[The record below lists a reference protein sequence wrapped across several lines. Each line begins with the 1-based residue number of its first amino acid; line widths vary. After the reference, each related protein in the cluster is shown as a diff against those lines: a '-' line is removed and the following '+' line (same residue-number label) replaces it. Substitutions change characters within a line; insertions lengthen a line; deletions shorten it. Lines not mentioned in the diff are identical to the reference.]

1 MFAWIHSLICFLN
14 EFIFSSAMR
23 RLGSW
28 FQRVEPRNTK
38 LCRYKSSFTFF
49 IIILPCLL
57 SCIKYLDRFAGSPD
71 FFIRKIIIKVWYAIS
86 WLTESHESFSN
97 IQFVLVR
104 GGDQRI
110 SLAARFCWIWRDLSS
125 CLVQPPNNGS
135 PYSSKLLKTP
145 SWSWKLKL
153 FNRY

>member
-1 MFAWIHSLICFLN
+1 MLAWIHSLICFLN
-14 EFIFSSAMR
+14 EFIFSSALR
-23 RLGSW
+23 QLGSL

-38 LCRYKSSFTFF
+38 LCLYKSCLTFL

-57 SCIKYLDRFAGSPD
+57 SCIKYLDRLAGSPD

-104 GGDQRI
+104 GGAQSI
-110 SLAARFCWIWRDLSS
+110 SLAARFCWIWRDLNS
-125 CLVQPPNNGS
+125 CLVQPPNNGTVVS
-135 PYSSKLLKTP
+135 YWKKHLRLWFSCKLYS
-145 SWSWKLKL
+145 
-153 FNRY
+153 